1 MTQSEKNI
9 NKQIRERMRT
19 YDQRKAEY
27 ESQLTKKKRRNILI
41 VSSLIGI
48 VVLAVV
54 VGIIALVIPATVE
67 EPQSGST
74 SSSLVPSIELAEG
87 RVWIGSM
94 NVGNV
99 PIGFELDGVA
109 SPQAVASTIYL
120 SQSGFYEGI
129 TCHRLTT
136 EGIFVLQ
143 CGDPNGDGTGGPG
156 YAYGP
161 IENAPEGDLYPAGTI
176 AMARQGGNPT
186 SMGSQFFIVYQDTV
200 IPSDAAGGYTVIGRV
215 TSGLDQLNQEVISL
229 GTADGSSD
237 GQPAIPVTITSF
249 SVQ

>member
-1 MTQSEKNI
+1 VTQSEKNI
-9 NKQIRERMRT
+9 DKQFRERMRT
-19 YDQRKAEY
+19 YEQRKAEY
-27 ESQLTKKKRRNILI
+27 ESRLSKKKRRNFLI
-41 VSSLIGI
+41 ISTLVGI

-54 VGIIALVIPATVE
+54 VSIIALLIPAPADDSQAETT
-67 EPQSGST
+67 P
-74 SSSLVPSIELAEG
+74 SSLIPPIELAEG
-87 RVWIGSM
+87 RVWTGSM

-99 PIGFELDGVA
+99 PLSFELDGVSA
-109 SPQAVASTIYL
+109 PQAVASTIYL
-120 SQSGFYEGI
+120 AQSGFYEGV

-156 YAYGP
+156 YTYGP
-161 IENAPEGDLYPAGTI
+161 IENSPEGDLYPAGTI

-186 SMGSQFFIVYQDTV
+186 SMGSQFFIVYQDTI
-200 IPSDAAGGYTVIGRV
+200 IPSDAAGGYTIIGRV
-215 TSGLDQLNQEVISL
+215 TSGLEQLNEEVISQ
-229 GTADGSSD
+229 GTIDGSTD

>member
-1 MTQSEKNI
+1 VTQSEKNI
-9 NKQIRERMRT
+9 DKQIRERMRT

-27 ESQLTKKKRRNILI
+27 ESRLTRKKRRNILI

-54 VGIIALVIPATVE
+54 VGIIALLLPAPAE
-67 EPQSGST
+67 EPQTDST
-74 SSSLVPSIELAEG
+74 PSSLVPSIELSEG
-87 RVWIGSM
+87 RVWTGSM

-99 PIGFELDGVA
+99 PMGFELDGVEA
-109 SPQAVASTIYL
+109 PQAVASTIYL
-120 SQSGFYEGI
+120 AQSGFYEGI

-156 YAYGP
+156 YQYGP
-161 IENAPEGDLYPAGTI
+161 IENPPEGDLYPAGTI

-200 IPSDAAGGYTVIGRV
+200 IPSDAAGGYTVIGRI
-215 TSGLDQLNQEVISL
+215 TSGLDQLNQEVVSQ